1 MEKVLRWMTRRTGW
15 MRSVS
20 LSPLSR
26 QKRRCRLVSCTA
38 LPACSGVRGWGA
50 LRNELVW
57 LP

>member
-1 MEKVLRWMTRRTGW
+1 VLRWMTRRTGW